1 MIGYVTMGTNDFAK
15 AAVFYD
21 AIAAEMGGKRAMEND
36 HLILWGGQAGGMLG
50 LIKPHNKQPAVPS
63 NGGMTALMA
72 KDTDQVDRIHALA
85 LAQGGTCEGPPGER
99 GGGFYGAYFRDLDG
113 NKLVAF
119 HMVR

>member
-36 HLILWGGQAGGMLG
+36 HLILWGGRSGGMLG
-50 LIKPHNKQPAVPS
+50 LIKPHNQQPAVPS
-63 NGGMTALMA
+63 NGGMTALAA

-119 HMVR
+119 HMAR